1 MRSRT
6 LIANAFRWI
15 ALFCPFILHAQQ
27 NKTASEIPQTR
38 TASEILT
45 RSQALSIV
53 NDSVK
58 KAFKID
64 YPIYRVYK
72 YTDVSGQ
79 YFCVLTESTDSIA
92 TNAEGEPDTAH
103 HTIRA
108 IDLKLDNGKFTK
120 VWEINDFIL
129 KNGSEISIWF
139 WTKFCEFQDLDND
152 GLIDPIIV
160 YGSHSMDEINGNR
173 VKFII
178 YYKGQKIAIRHQD
191 SDLDEAR
198 STEVDKTFHPL
209 PQKLKDAVK
218 AEMLLINKAGLAIF
232 ERAALNQ

>member
-15 ALFCPFILHAQQ
+15 ALFSPFILHAQQ
-27 NKTASEIPQTR
+27 NKTTSEIPQTR

-152 GLIDPIIV
+152 GLIAPLLFMGHIPWTNLSSPASKIQGCILAATNSPIFRPSSNP
-160 YGSHSMDEINGNR
+160 YAM
-173 VKFII
+173 
-178 YYKGQKIAIRHQD
+178 
-191 SDLDEAR
+191 
-198 STEVDKTFHPL
+198 
-209 PQKLKDAVK
+209 
-218 AEMLLINKAGLAIF
+218 AGLKCIPP
-232 ERAALNQ
+232 